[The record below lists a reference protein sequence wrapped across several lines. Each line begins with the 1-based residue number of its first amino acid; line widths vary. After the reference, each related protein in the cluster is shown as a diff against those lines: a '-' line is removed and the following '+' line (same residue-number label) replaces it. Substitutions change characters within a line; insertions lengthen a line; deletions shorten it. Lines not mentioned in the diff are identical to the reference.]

1 MIAMSDAQLN
11 YLCDVYQQERLLDR
25 GVLLATFLQEPDAIT
40 RHFRIEFRHP
50 NRQAADPLTAD
61 DFGKEV
67 HDGLLCEKLRH
78 GSIKDR
84 PTRFARRLFGR
95 LYRIKHNATR
105 IGATHE

>member
-1 MIAMSDAQLN
+1 MIALPDAELN
-11 YLCDVYQQERLLDR
+11 FLCDVYQQERLLER
-25 GVLLATFLQEPDAIT
+25 GVLLENFLLESDAIT

-50 NRQAADPLTAD
+50 NRQAADPMIAD

-84 PTRFARRLFGR
+84 PNGFARRLFGR
-95 LYRIKHNATR
+95 LHRMKQT
-105 IGATHE
+105 GVLHE